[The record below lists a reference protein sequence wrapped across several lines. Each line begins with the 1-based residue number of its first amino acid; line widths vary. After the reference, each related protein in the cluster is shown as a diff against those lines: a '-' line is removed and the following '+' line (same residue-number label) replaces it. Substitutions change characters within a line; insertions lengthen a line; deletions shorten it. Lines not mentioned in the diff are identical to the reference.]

1 MLAIPVPGSSTYGS
15 SVRGVALEK
24 NVSERLL

>member
-1 MLAIPVPGSSTYGS
+1 MLALPVPGSSRFGS

-24 NVSERLL
+24 MSRSVC